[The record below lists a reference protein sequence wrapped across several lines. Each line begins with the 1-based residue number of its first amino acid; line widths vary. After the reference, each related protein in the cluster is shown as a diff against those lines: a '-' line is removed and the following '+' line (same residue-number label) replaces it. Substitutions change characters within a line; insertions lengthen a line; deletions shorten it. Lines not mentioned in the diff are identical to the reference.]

1 MKLSAVNLN
10 QSVGSIAPQKN
21 MGSDADIQALKKK
34 LQELQEQKKEAVQRK
49 DVKEKQK
56 LEKQIAQ
63 IRKQIE
69 QLEKSNQNSEKTP
82 PAAPEK
88 ATDRFERQVPQQSAG
103 VYKISRDDMGRPVV
117 QTDESRQGKPDRVR
131 EKPDEQGDKP
141 TIVKTTLNTD
151 QVDREIDKLKQTQ
164 TKMEQQIAATKDEK
178 EKQAL
183 QTKLEQVKAELKMK
197 DNDAYRRQHMQITEQ
212 KVVSRIGE

>member
-1 MKLSAVNLN
+1 MSAANVAGIGAGAVVLRPQQNDTALRKEQLQKQLQQIKENETLS
-10 QSVGSIAPQKN
+10 Q
-21 MGSDADIQALKKK
+21 D
-34 LQELQEQKKEAVQRK
+34 EKERRM
-49 DVKEKQK
+49 EKV
-56 LEKQIAQ
+56 EKQIA
-63 IRKQIE
+63 

>member
-1 MKLSAVNLN
+1 MSTANVAGIGAGVVVLR
-10 QSVGSIAPQKN
+10 PQQN
-21 MGSDADIQALKKK
+21 DTALRKEQ
-34 LQELQEQKKEAVQRK
+34 LQKQLQQIKENETLPQ
-49 DVKEKQK
+49 DEKERRMEKV
-56 LEKQIAQ
+56 EKQIA
-63 IRKQIE
+63 

-117 QTDESRQGKPDRVR
+117 QTDESRQGKPDRVK

-164 TKMEQQIAATKDEK
+164 TKMKQQIAATKDEK

-183 QTKLEQVKAELKMK
+183 QTKLEQIKAELKMK

>member
-1 MKLSAVNLN
+1 MSAANVAGIGAGAVVLR
-10 QSVGSIAPQKN
+10 PQQN
-21 MGSDADIQALKKK
+21 DTALRKEQ
-34 LQELQEQKKEAVQRK
+34 LQKQLQQIKENETLPQ
-49 DVKEKQK
+49 DEKERRMEKV
-56 LEKQIAQ
+56 EKQIA
-63 IRKQIE
+63 

-117 QTDESRQGKPDRVR
+117 QTDESRQGKPDRVK

-164 TKMEQQIAATKDEK
+164 TKMKQQIAATKDEK

-183 QTKLEQVKAELKMK
+183 QTKLEQIKAELKMK

>member
-1 MKLSAVNLN
+1 MSAANVAGIGAGAVVLR
-10 QSVGSIAPQKN
+10 PQQN
-21 MGSDADIQALKKK
+21 DTALRKEQ
-34 LQELQEQKKEAVQRK
+34 LQKQLQQIKENETLPQ
-49 DVKEKQK
+49 DEKERRMEKV
-56 LEKQIAQ
+56 EKQIA
-63 IRKQIE
+63 

-117 QTDESRQGKPDRVR
+117 QTDESRQGKPDRVK

-164 TKMEQQIAATKDEK
+164 TKMKQQIAATKDEK

>member
-1 MKLSAVNLN
+1 MSTANVAGIGAGVVVLR
-10 QSVGSIAPQKN
+10 PQQN
-21 MGSDADIQALKKK
+21 DTALRKEQ
-34 LQELQEQKKEAVQRK
+34 LQKQLQQIKENETLPQ
-49 DVKEKQK
+49 DEKERRMEKV
-56 LEKQIAQ
+56 EKQIA
-63 IRKQIE
+63 

-117 QTDESRQGKPDRVR
+117 QTDESRQGKPDRVK

-164 TKMEQQIAATKDEK
+164 TKMEQQIAATRDEK

>member
-1 MKLSAVNLN
+1 MSAANVAGIGAGAVVLR
-10 QSVGSIAPQKN
+10 PQQN
-21 MGSDADIQALKKK
+21 DTALRKEQ
-34 LQELQEQKKEAVQRK
+34 LQKQLQQIKENETLPQ
-49 DVKEKQK
+49 DEKERRMEKV
-56 LEKQIAQ
+56 EKQIA
-63 IRKQIE
+63 

-88 ATDRFERQVPQQSAG
+88 ATDRFERQMPQQSAG

-117 QTDESRQGKPDRVR
+117 QTDQSRQGKPDRVR

>member
-1 MKLSAVNLN
+1 MSTANV
-10 QSVGSIAPQKN
+10 
-21 MGSDADIQALKKK
+21 ADIGAGVVVLRPQQNDTALRKEQ
-34 LQELQEQKKEAVQRK
+34 LQKQLQQIKENETLPQ
-49 DVKEKQK
+49 DEKERRMEKV
-56 LEKQIAQ
+56 EKQIA
-63 IRKQIE
+63 

-88 ATDRFERQVPQQSAG
+88 ATDRFERQVLQQSAG

-117 QTDESRQGKPDRVR
+117 QTDESRQGKPDRVK

-164 TKMEQQIAATKDEK
+164 TKMKQQIAATKDEK

-183 QTKLEQVKAELKMK
+183 
-197 DNDAYRRQHMQITEQ
+197 
-212 KVVSRIGE
+212 

>member
-1 MKLSAVNLN
+1 MSTANVAGIGAGVVVLR
-10 QSVGSIAPQKN
+10 PQQN
-21 MGSDADIQALKKK
+21 DTALRKEQ
-34 LQELQEQKKEAVQRK
+34 LQKQLQQIKENETLPQ
-49 DVKEKQK
+49 DEKERRMEKV
-56 LEKQIAQ
+56 EKQIA
-63 IRKQIE
+63 

-117 QTDESRQGKPDRVR
+117 QTDESRQGKPDRVK

-164 TKMEQQIAATKDEK
+164 TKMKQQIAATKDEK

>member
-1 MKLSAVNLN
+1 MSAANVAGIGAGAVVLR
-10 QSVGSIAPQKN
+10 PQQN
-21 MGSDADIQALKKK
+21 DTALRKEQ
-34 LQELQEQKKEAVQRK
+34 LQKQLQQIKENETLPQ
-49 DVKEKQK
+49 DEKERRMEKV
-56 LEKQIAQ
+56 EKQIA
-63 IRKQIE
+63 

-117 QTDESRQGKPDRVR
+117 QTDEGRQGKPDRVR